1 MFAHGSSK
9 QVKKLGNPPRKPN
22 LRQRLFANLT
32 LGQDQLNYA
41 LHQEKKA
48 RLFEGIAGTVLE
60 IGPGTGVNLQFLGKG
75 IEWIGIEPN
84 EAMHPHLRKKAKKLG
99 QEIKLYT
106 EFAENTGI
114 ANDSVD
120 FVLSTLVL
128 CSVSDLMG
136 TLKETER
143 VLKPG
148 GQFIFLEHV
157 ADMTSFLA
165 ACHTLLKKNGAMLF
179 STINRTPKSYIFAIV
194 GAEYILNWLPR
205 GTHTYQKFIKPSEL
219 DRVFRKVG
227 FKLVE
232 LKGFEYSP
240 FDASWKISRDCSVN
254 YIGMA
259 VLGP

>member
-1 MFAHGSSK
+1 M
-9 QVKKLGNPPRKPN
+9 GNPPRKPN

-41 LHQEKKA
+41 LHHEKKA

-99 QEIKLYT
+99 HEIKLYT

-157 ADMTSFLA
+157 ADKKGTFRRLVQKTVPFTPWRFFADGCEPGRDIGEAIEEAGFANVEYKKIMQEGPGIILA
-165 ACHTLLKKNGAMLF
+165 
-179 STINRTPKSYIFAIV
+179 INRPHIFGAATKS
-194 GAEYILNWLPR
+194 
-205 GTHTYQKFIKPSEL
+205 
-219 DRVFRKVG
+219 
-227 FKLVE
+227 
-232 LKGFEYSP
+232 
-240 FDASWKISRDCSVN
+240 
-254 YIGMA
+254 
-259 VLGP
+259 